1 MDTNNKVSGNQI
13 PLFRVNQDTLKKQID
28 GYDSLGMFSSARKIS
43 SLLLL
48 LSATITILMIV
59 FLGLNAGAFL
69 DVIILIILAI
79 FVYMGQKWA
88 IIAAMILWT
97 YEKGYLI
104 FEALHNSGS
113 GTIIIMAIIWWFFYM
128 REFWL
133 AYKVEVE
140 RKKQLPPVQ
149 NV

>member
-1 MDTNNKVSGNQI
+1 MDTNNKVSGSQI
-13 PLFRVNQDTLKKQID
+13 PLFKVNQDTLKKQID

-59 FLGLNAGAFL
+59 FLGVDASAYL

-88 IIAAMILWT
+88 IIAAMIIWT
-97 YEKGYLI
+97 FEKTYQIVESLSSTK
-104 FEALHNSGS
+104 SGVS
-113 GTIIIMAIIWWFFYM
+113 IIVPIIWWFFYM